1 MSLDPVI
8 RLDPVLL
15 EIFFHKFTAVA
26 EEMAITLQRSART
39 TYVKE
44 AGDFGTALASPAGR
58 FFAYPKVLGVSGFLD
73 SDVGPSLAAISRSRA
88 RRRHHHQPP
97 LSSAR
102 VCRPTCR
109 TCT

>member
-1 MSLDPVI
+1 MSLDPAI

-44 AGDFGTALASPAGR
+44 AGDFGTALAEPSGR
-58 FFAYPKVLGVSGFLD
+58 FFAYPKVLGV
-73 SDVGPSLAAISRSRA
+73 RA
-88 RRRHHHQPP
+88 
-97 LSSAR
+97 SWTA
-102 VCRPTCR
+102 T
-109 TCT
+109 